1 MKILLGCLLLGIFYL
16 TTGSSGKSNELNA
29 NLSKGFQLNGQDT
42 MIYGP
47 MKQYW
52 MVFLKKGPNRNQDS
66 ASRVII
72 QKAHISNIERLAKEK
87 VIIMAGPMGYSYP
100 NDLQGIFVMDAKDS
114 ATAASHIKTDTAVKL
129 GRLVFEIHPWWIA
142 QGKYEFK

>member
-1 MKILLGCLLLGIFYL
+1 MKILLGLLMGIFYL
-16 TTGSSGKSNELNA
+16 VSGTQDKSKDLNIIPI
-29 NLSKGFQLNGQDT
+29 NGFPIYGQDT

-72 QKAHISNIERLAKEK
+72 QKAHIANIERLAKEK

-114 ATAASHIKTDTAVKL
+114 VTAAFHIKTDTAVKL